1 VISTADVERLT
12 HADEPW
18 VAYSALLD
26 LAGYERDSP
35 TARAA
40 YDRLRQ
46 HPRVIELMD
55 ALDDWPS
62 RALERA
68 YDPKDALWK
77 LGMLADFGL
86 QRDEP
91 RIASIAERVL
101 AEQADDG
108 GFLHGGFAHTRT
120 WDTRPYI
127 CIDHVQTY
135 ALARFGYV
143 GDERLERA
151 YAHIERWQRLDGGWH
166 PNQLNLPGG
175 PREAEPSCPFG
186 TTTVLRALLADPSHR
201 GTAAVSRAAELL
213 LSCWARRA
221 EPYRPV
227 GFGIGATF
235 GKLQYPLVQYQ
246 VLKVLDTLA
255 GVPGVGKDARFL
267 ELLGEVTSKRGA
279 DGLWTSESVN
289 KPYAA
294 FDFGQKKTGSA
305 WVTLLVLRA
314 GRAVSAVTGNC

>member
-1 VISTADVERLT
+1 MIATQQVERLT
-12 HADEPW
+12 QADEPW
-18 VAYSALLD
+18 VAYRALLD
-26 LAGYERDSP
+26 LAGHDRDSP
-35 TARAA
+35 AARAA
-40 YDRLRQ
+40 YERLRQ
-46 HPRVIELMD
+46 DPRVIELME
-55 ALDDWPS
+55 ALDAWPS

-68 YDPKDALWK
+68 YDAKDALWK

-91 RIASIAERVL
+91 RIAAIAERVL
-101 AEQADDG
+101 SAQADDG
-108 GFLHGGFAHTRT
+108 GFLHGGFDHTRT

-135 ALARFGYV
+135 ALASFGYV
-143 GDERLERA
+143 GDERLARA

-186 TTTVLRALLADPSHR
+186 TTNVLRALLAHPEYR
-201 GTAAVSRAAELL
+201 GGVAASRAAEFLL
-213 LSCWARRA
+213 ACWARRG

-227 GFGIGATF
+227 GFGIGSTF

-246 VLKVLDTLA
+246 VLKVVDTLA
-255 GVPGVGKDARFL
+255 GVPGVGSDARFL
-267 ELLGEVTSKRGA
+267 ELLAEVMDKRGV

-305 WVTLLVLRA
+305 WVTLLVSRA
-314 GRAVSAVTGNC
+314 ARCAGGTH